1 MRLDENASGLRHLR
15 WAREIHAALQAH
27 VELGRGSP
35 EERLVWAEEAERLGS
50 SVAAAREPVK
60 IYRDF
65 LERVRVKS
73 RGALRAAELGTED
86 DRARAQIAHES
97 LELGPRAKLKRDV
110 REAVRSLRREVD
122 SVLSRIEKCS
132 GMELVHNLLPPLT
145 RDRQRVVDVEDEDD
159 DATAPAS

>member
-15 WAREIHAALQAH
+15 WAREIHAALHAH
-27 VELGRGSP
+27 LELGRGSP
-35 EERLVWAEEAERLGS
+35 EERGVWAEEAERLGTAI
-50 SVAAAREPVK
+50 AAAREPVK

-86 DRARAQIAHES
+86 DRVRAQSAHEA
-97 LELGPRAKLKRDV
+97 LELGPRAKLKREV
-110 REAVRSLRREVD
+110 REAVKSLRREVD

-132 GMELVHNLLPPLT
+132 GTVLVHNVLPPLT
-145 RDRQRVVDVEDEDD
+145 PDRQRVVDVQDDDD
-159 DATAPAS
+159 DATAAS